1 MSKELEDKLRSMKVS
16 NLKKEISKTNVR
28 GYSKLKK
35 EEVIKFML
43 ANKKRFM
50 YLVNQ
55 DKQFITKG
63 GKKFPIGKKKP
74 KKKDEE
80 KPEKKEEEKPEKKQ
94 EPEKKEEP
102 DDDID
107 LIIKQELESLKKN
120 KKKQDLFTKSVNELI
135 VNDFANL
142 AYTKDANQSSSF
154 ICRDVIESYVFL
166 KVLEK
171 NKNDCIFFPRENESD
186 RYNLDDGL
194 GIDYKELRQTD
205 MLNRIAEKYQSCRAN
220 EKILAILVNYDSH
233 ENLITINP
241 YLNTVEYYE
250 PHGQAQDNEEKYK
263 KEVSKL
269 MRNFV
274 RQINKNLSEGEK
286 LKYVPPTKSCP
297 RITNEIKKKLIVK
310 SDINGQFLLPQK
322 YVGLQAIAGL
332 DYRKTGRIKTLPP
345 KNEDKY
351 FFNKTSGFCCMWSLL
366 QLDFRLKNPEL
377 PPNELS
383 TLLLKKFKDDP
394 VNLTHKFIVAY
405 AESFMR
411 DLVKN
416 IRGGYNTL
424 GDALIDKFGD
434 VDKDEGLPTVKDEK
448 DEPSVIK
455 SSEANKLI
463 LDATQDLF
471 NKLVNKIQEEE
482 DD

>member
-1 MSKELEDKLRSMKVS
+1 MSKELEDKLRSMKVGD
-16 NLKKEISKTNVR
+16 LKKEISKTNVR

-55 DKQFITKG
+55 DKQFITRG
-63 GKKFPIGKKKP
+63 GKKFPVGKKKP
-74 KKKDEE
+74 KKK
-80 KPEKKEEEKPEKKQ
+80 EEEKKK

-102 DDDID
+102 EEDID
-107 LIIKQELESLKKN
+107 LIIKQELEKLKN
-120 KKKQDLFTKSVNELI
+120 DKKKKSKDLFIKSVNEII

-142 AYTKDANQSSSF
+142 AYTKDANESSSF

-171 NKNDCIFFPRENESD
+171 NKNDCVFISKPKESD

-205 MLNRIAEKYQSCRAN
+205 MLNRIAEKYQDCREEN
-220 EKILAILVNYDSH
+220 KILALLVNYDNH

-250 PHGQAQDNEEKYK
+250 PHGQSKDNEEEYK
-263 KEVSKL
+263 NEVSKL

-322 YVGLQAIAGL
+322 YVGLQTIAGL
-332 DYRKTGRIKTLPP
+332 DFRKKGRIKTLPP

-405 AESFMR
+405 AESFMKE
-411 DLVKN
+411 LVKN

-434 VDKDEGLPTVKDEK
+434 VDKDEGLPTLKDEK
-448 DEPSVIK
+448 DEPTVQRAF
-455 SSEANKLI
+455 EANKLI
-463 LDATQDLF
+463 LDATEDLF
-471 NKLVNKIQEEE
+471 NKLVFKIQDE
-482 DD
+482 